1 MNQDQQDKDI
11 TEVVHTTSDN
21 ATIESITKQDELT
34 LEQMEEV
41 VGGWLGGCGDRNYD
55 PHIKSNPASGG
66 GTLNNRSLLRQPAYK
81 LPA

>member
-55 PHIKSNPASGG
+55 PHINSNPSGG
-66 GTLNNRSLLRQPAYK
+66 WAPSTLPF
-81 LPA
+81 PFH

>member
-1 MNQDQQDKDI
+1 MNQDQQDLDI

-41 VGGWLGGCGDRNYD
+41 VGGWLV
-55 PHIKSNPASGG
+55 
-66 GTLNNRSLLRQPAYK
+66 
-81 LPA
+81 

>member
-41 VGGWLGGCGDRNYD
+41 VGGWLPRKN
-55 PHIKSNPASGG
+55 NPSHPTRKYG
-66 GTLNNRSLLRQPAYK
+66 P
-81 LPA
+81 

>member
-11 TEVVHTTSDN
+11 TEVVETTSNN

-41 VGGWLGGCGDRNYD
+41 VGGWLGASGDRNYQ
-55 PHIKSNPASGG
+55 PHYKDKPGSGG
-66 GTLNNRSLLRQPAYK
+66 GTS
-81 LPA
+81 